1 MDVNLRTS
9 LFGKVGFSNT
19 DKNVNRKN
27 RSSSA
32 SSASYVKS
40 YDQASFSAT
49 DSVSNESFASMLAS
63 KTAQSVRAGSG
74 VSDARV
80 AELKAQVQSGTY
92 NVDSTRIA
100 ERMLGYRG

>member
-1 MDVNLRTS
+1 MDVNLRAS
-9 LFGKVGFSNT
+9 LIGKVGYTGQEKS
-19 DKNVNRKN
+19 VNKKG

-32 SSASYVKS
+32 SSASYVSS
-40 YDQASFSAT
+40 YDKASFSSA
-49 DSVSNESFASMLAS
+49 DSVSNESFASMLAQR
-63 KTAQSVRAGSG
+63 TAASMRTG

-92 NVDSTRIA
+92 HVDSTRVA

>member
-1 MDVNLRTS
+1 MDVNLRTTLIGNVGYS
-9 LFGKVGFSNT
+9 NSEKKVNKK
-19 DKNVNRKN
+19 D

-32 SSASYVKS
+32 SSASYVRS
-40 YDQASFSAT
+40 YDKASFSAA

-63 KTAQSVRAGSG
+63 RTAASMRTG

-100 ERMLGYRG
+100 ARMLGYRG

>member
-1 MDVNLRTS
+1 MDVNLRTT
-9 LFGKVGFSNT
+9 LIGKVGYSGR
-19 DKNVNRKN
+19 DKKIKN
-27 RSSSA
+27 DRSSSA
-32 SSASYVKS
+32 SSASYVSS
-40 YDQASFSAT
+40 YDKASFSAT

-63 KTAQSVRAGSG
+63 RAASSMKSG
-74 VSDARV
+74 VSEARV

>member
-32 SSASYVKS
+32 SSASYVSS
-40 YDQASFSAT
+40 YDKASFSLA

-63 KTAQSVRAGSG
+63 RTAASMKSG

-92 NVDSTRIA
+92 NVDSVRIA

>member
-32 SSASYVKS
+32 SSASYVSSFDK
-40 YDQASFSAT
+40 ASFST
-49 DSVSNESFASMLAS
+49 NSVSDDSFASMLAS
-63 KTAQSVRAGSG
+63 KTAASMKSG
-74 VSDARV
+74 VSASRV